1 MERVLR
7 WSFTQG
13 HETSGNCPGTGT
25 ATPRGRPVAQ
35 AGAALS
41 AITWAVGASVSSV
54 FRWAEAYRKQGLP
67 GLRLRPT
74 PDRSPLSS
82 AQKRLLGGTAP
93 EEAPGQGLSH
103 RFMDLETCGAAD
115 PPAVRGTL
123 PSLSCLEA
131 PPDPV
136 EMELSEPRTPRAA
149 AERGRDRPME
159 TVPLAAYKKR
169 RTTGRPSGLPR

>member
-1 MERVLR
+1 MRP
-7 WSFTQG
+7 
-13 HETSGNCPGTGT
+13 PGT
-25 ATPRGRPVAQ
+25 AHELERRRQEAVRLPK

-54 FRWAEAYRKQGLP
+54 YRVGRDLP
-67 GLRLRPT
+67 QPGAPWIT
-74 PDRSPLSS
+74 ATTDARSFPS
-82 AQKRLLGGTAP
+82 LLGAEEVARGAAP
-93 EEAPGQGLSH
+93 EEAPGHELSH

-131 PPDPV
+131 PDPV
-136 EMELSEPRTPRAA
+136 GMELSEPRTPRAA

-169 RTTGRPSGLPR
+169 RTTGRPSGLLR